1 MRLLFKNKLLWI
13 GLGIIILATSIITF
27 AFMGSSVNPTPK
39 KLPIAVVIEDKGIKL
54 PSGEEVNFGEM
65 LLREINKKEIKSIEW
80 KTFEEKEEAITAM
93 NNKELYVTIVLP
105 EKLSQYTFSL
115 LTDSPTKP
123 ETNII
128 INEGMNQVGVN
139 LANQIA
145 KEVLANFN
153 QQIQLQFYTQIEEMK
168 VPLTINLAK
177 LISDPITIKTEKVNT
192 VPVNNANG
200 NTPAIFTQILWLGT
214 FISAMLLFTIARK
227 LNNGSMTMGLI
238 TGQILS
244 GILYTILVSSIAVL
258 LAVNILDVDTSN
270 GTSLFFAMF
279 TIGFCFFLLQ
289 SALLNLIGYIAS
301 PILILLFLFAMPI
314 LTMAPEMLP
323 NITKDYL
330 YSWVPFRFS
339 LEELRD
345 ILFFNKDIFENGMG
359 VIGGIGV
366 ISLVMMGL
374 SALKSTKR
382 IDKRVENNREL
393 DTSNN

>member
-1 MRLLFKNKLLWI
+1 MILLFKNKLLWI

-54 PSGEEVNFGEM
+54 PSGEEFNFGEM
-65 LLREINKKEIKSIEW
+65 LLREINKKDIKSIEW
-80 KTFEEKEEAITAM
+80 KIFREKEEAIIAM

-105 EKLSQYTFSL
+105 EKLSQYTSSL
-115 LTDSPTKP
+115 LTNSPTKP

-227 LNNGSMTMGLI
+227 LNNGYMTMGLI

-244 GILYTILVSSIAVL
+244 GILYTIFVSSITVL
-258 LAVNILDVDTSN
+258 LAVKILNVDTSN
-270 GTSLFFAMF
+270 GTSLFFTMF
-279 TIGFCFFLLQ
+279 IIGFCFFLLQ

-345 ILFFNKDIFENGMG
+345 ILFFDKGIFENGIG

-374 SALKSTKR
+374 SALKSTQR
-382 IDKRVENNREL
+382 IDKRFENNRE
-393 DTSNN
+393 TSNN